1 MALKKRVGPVM
12 GPTRGFKGRKA
23 DMRQSSPSA
32 RNAFCALAERPALAT
47 VFRFSSL

>member
-23 DMRQSSPSA
+23 DMRQPSQSA
-32 RNAFCALAERPALAT
+32 RSAFCALAERPALDT